1 MAGNEQLEA
10 VMLAAGFLREDGTV
24 GLKVF
29 GRAVS
34 RYAGRDLNHT
44 YVRRWLNGMVP
55 REEKVRRA
63 ITQALG
69 EKLGRPVSLDEVGF
83 GKSKKVPTDLGLS
96 YPDKAA
102 DGIAAVTDLWQADLA
117 GASTLITAPANVG
130 AWNDASLSWLVS
142 ARHDETHSTGSRR
155 VGPGDIAG
163 VRSTTDMFDHLD
175 GQHGGGHARTALI
188 QFLRTDL
195 AGLLRGAYSD
205 EIGRE
210 LFKAAAQ
217 ATLLGAWMSYDA
229 GLHGLAQR
237 YFIQALRLAE
247 SSGDRLLG
255 ASILD
260 AMSHQATFLG
270 RYREAANLAR
280 AARLGTTTAG
290 SASAAAHFYAMEAR
304 ALARLGDAAACD
316 EAMSGAV
323 REFERRNTESDPAE
337 WFAYFNDAEL
347 AAELGH
353 CNRDLGR
360 AVDASMYAT
369 QSLGPTPSGYVRS
382 DFFATMVLADSYLE
396 QGELEEACRVALSAL
411 EIGEQLKSARC
422 GAYVKEFRERLTR
435 VGDTATVR
443 EFEEQ
448 ASGTRLWTPQDA
460 RTVPSPD
467 DFRQT

>member
-1 MAGNEQLEA
+1 MDSRGTVGSQMAENAQLEA

-29 GRAVS
+29 GRSVS
-34 RYAGRDLNHT
+34 RLAGRDLNHT
-44 YVRRWLNGMVP
+44 YVRRWLSGMVP
-55 REEKVRRA
+55 REEKVRHA
-63 ITQALG
+63 IVQALG
-69 EKLGRPVSLDEVGF
+69 ERLGRTVGLDEIGF
-83 GKSKKVPTDLGLS
+83 GKAKNVSAGLGLS
-96 YPDKAA
+96 YPDKAS

-117 GASTLITAPANVG
+117 GVPTLLTAPTNVG

-142 ARHDETHSTGSRR
+142 ARHDEAQSTGSRR
-155 VGPGDIAG
+155 VGLGDIAG
-163 VRSTTDMFDHLD
+163 IRSTTDMFDHLD
-175 GQHGGGHARTALI
+175 GQHGGGHARSALI

-195 AGLLRGAYSD
+195 AALLRGTYSD

-247 SSGDRLLG
+247 STGDRLLG

-290 SASAAAHFYAMEAR
+290 SAGSTAHFYAMEAR
-304 ALARLGDAAACD
+304 ALARLGDAAGCD

-323 REFERRNTESDPAE
+323 LEFERRNVDNDPAE
-337 WFAYFNDAEL
+337 WFGYFNDAEL

-360 AVDASMYAT
+360 AVDASAYAT

-396 QGELEEACRVALSAL
+396 QGELEESCRIALSAL

-422 GAYVKEFRERLTR
+422 GAYVAEFRERLTR
-435 VGDTATVR
+435 VGNTATVR
-443 EFEEQ
+443 EFVEQ
-448 ASGTRLWTPQDA
+448 ASATRLWTP
-460 RTVPSPD
+460 
-467 DFRQT
+467 